1 MFPFVNN
8 RILRHV
14 TNFLGILVMLAACLH
29 AAQPAEA
36 AEPLKIAYR
45 GSLEFIN
52 YSTRLPLKANPT
64 QWDFALLTVEGGT
77 SPYTVS
83 ISNPI
88 LEIRPQPNGTQY
100 YVFAKK
106 VGTTIITIKDK
117 AGQTLTREVVV
128 YDPSALPLS
137 LGTLPNAANPVAVG
151 QGRGFGISGGKT
163 PYRVA
168 SANPGIA
175 RIEGP
180 SAAGVWFVWGVSAGT
195 TQITVTDAAGAKVQ
209 GTVHVGTTKP
219 LIVTADATLLPNGKG
234 ELIISSG
241 NPAYTV
247 SASAN
252 IAVAFKGTDSYGRTV
267 YTLTAKA
274 PGQGTVTV
282 RDAKGQTAS
291 KTITVK
297 DWVTLSFPQLTGAQ
311 RTIDV
316 GQTTKLT
323 VAGGTAPYTVTAD
336 QPALVSIQQQAPGQY
351 NVTGRQA
358 GVVVFT
364 VKEAN
369 GATRTLSLT
378 VRALPVLTLAAP
390 DTLMLGTTGSL
401 SLIGGAAPFAVTASG
416 NQLVLTKVDEK
427 KYTLTPK
434 VVGRVVITV
443 KDAKGTTMQKTITV
457 TAPQLRAEFAAMS
470 LEKGQ
475 SGICDVKGGVAPY
488 TVTLSNGNAIVKLLS
503 ANPAYT
509 RYEITGA
516 APGTV
521 NLNIRDAAG
530 ANVVYSLTIRAPQ
543 VNLRIVVSSDTLKLG
558 ATGAAAVRALTI
570 EGGIG
575 PYTVAV
581 SSPIIELVKISATQ
595 YQMIPKAKGTAT
607 IVVKDRNGKF
617 DTQVIKVE

>member
-1 MFPFVNN
+1 MN
-8 RILRHV
+8 RSNKRSIQFYAALIAV
-14 TNFLGILVMLAACLH
+14 VAVMLAALGLPTV
-29 AAQPAEA
+29 AAA
-36 AEPLKIAYR
+36 AGLQVVAGDGRTFYSYSSR
-45 GSLEFIN
+45 LDLARAHYSLNISGGVRP
-52 YSTRLPLKANPT
+52 YSFSFSKTGIVEIVPDYPGAQVAFKVKPKA
-64 QWDFALLTVEGGT
+64 
-77 SPYTVS
+77 
-83 ISNPI
+83 
-88 LEIRPQPNGTQY
+88 
-100 YVFAKK
+100 
-106 VGTTIITIKDK
+106 VGTTV
-117 AGQTLTREVVV
+117 LTVRDTKGNSLVREIVV
-128 YDPSALPLS
+128 YDSKQLPPPPLR
-137 LGTLPNAANPVAVG
+137 LGVLPDAGNPVAVG
-151 QGRGFGISGGKT
+151 QGRGFGISGGKP
-163 PYRVA
+163 PYTVA
-168 SANPGIA
+168 AANPGIA
-175 RIEGP
+175 RIEVN
-180 SAAGVWFVWGVSAGT
+180 SSRTVWFVWGVAAGT
-195 TQITVTDAAGAKVQ
+195 TQITVTDAAGARVQ

-219 LIVTADATLLPNGKG
+219 LIVTADASLLPNGKG

-247 SASAN
+247 SASGN
-252 IAVAFKGTDSYGRTV
+252 IAVALKGTDSYGRTV

-316 GQTTKLT
+316 GQTTRLT
-323 VAGGTAPYTVTAD
+323 VTGGTAPYTVTVD

-358 GVVVFT
+358 GV
-364 VKEAN
+364 AN
-369 GATRTLSLT
+369 ITAKDAGGAVRTLSLT

-401 SLIGGAAPFAVTASG
+401 SLIGGAAPFAVTVSG

-434 VVGRVVITV
+434 AAGRVVITV
-443 KDAKGTTMQKTITV
+443 KDGKGTTMQKTISV
-457 TAPQLRAEFAAMS
+457 IAPQLRAEFATMS

-475 SGICDVKGGVAPY
+475 SGVCDVKGGVAPY
-488 TVTLSNGNAIVKLLS
+488 TVTLSNGNATVKLLA
-503 ANPAYT
+503 ANPSYT

-516 APGTV
+516 VPGTV

-530 ANVVYSLTIRAPQ
+530 ATAVYSLTIRAPQ
-543 VNLRIVVSSDTLKLG
+543 VKLRIMVSSDTLKLG
-558 ATGAAAVRALTI
+558 ATGAAAVRAMTI
-570 EGGIG
+570 EGGIA

-595 YQMIPKAKGTAT
+595 YRMIPKAKGTAT
-607 IVVKDRNGKF
+607 ILVRDRKGAF
-617 DTQVIKVE
+617 DTQVMKVE